1 MTLLILQAGALGLP
15 VWAQYILGLAA
26 ILTGLAVIWKYLL
39 KPTLQFYGTAERGV
53 PLVRK
58 LVETFE
64 KTPEALTVLNEIA
77 EQFRTD
83 SGSSL
88 KDQINR
94 LEASAVRQ
102 ELAAQKQEVNA
113 EHLKVGVETQRQLA
127 EDDRRKLSELMVQL
141 GVNANVMAAMTE
153 KISSMQAVA
162 RDVARDLAD
171 SHSRADA
178 ITGAPGAAADAAA
191 QQTEK
196 EKKFESEQK

>member
-1 MTLLILQAGALGLP
+1 MGEIELLTSIAMDIPIWG
-15 VWAQYILGLAA
+15 QYILGLAA
-26 ILTGLAVIWKYLL
+26 ILTALTVIWKYLL
-39 KPTLQFYGTAERGV
+39 KPTLQFYGTAEKGV

-64 KTPEALTVLNEIA
+64 SNPEAFDVLEKIA
-77 EQFRTD
+77 AEFRTD

-94 LEASAVRQ
+94 LEEAAIRQ
-102 ELAAQKQEVNA
+102 EAAAAKAEANA
-113 EHLKVGVETQRQLA
+113 DHLKIGVETQKQLA
-127 EDDRRKLSELMVQL
+127 EDDRRKLSELMIQL
-141 GVNANVMAAMTE
+141 GVNANAMAAMTAN
-153 KISSMQAVA
+153 IATMQATA

-178 ITGAPGAAADAAA
+178 ITGAPGEAADAAA

-196 EKKFESEQK
+196 EKRENS